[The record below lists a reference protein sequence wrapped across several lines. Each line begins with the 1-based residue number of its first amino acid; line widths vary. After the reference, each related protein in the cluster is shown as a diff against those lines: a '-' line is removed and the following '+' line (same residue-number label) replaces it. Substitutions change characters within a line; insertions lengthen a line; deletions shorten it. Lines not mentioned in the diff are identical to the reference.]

1 MKKLIVG
8 LMLIGFSAALGM
20 TALSKASGTV
30 TIDWAKGGKTAKVDF
45 SKHKAKGVK
54 CNDCHIQHKD
64 GKRHMKACGTCHNTK
79 ANAMKAGHKLCQD
92 CHKAKGVGTTCT
104 TCHG

>member
-1 MKKLIVG
+1 MKKLLVG
-8 LMLIGFSAALGM
+8 VMLVAFSVALGM
-20 TALSKASGTV
+20 TAMSKGSGTATLNFDKAGKSA
-30 TIDWAKGGKTAKVDF
+30 TIDY

-79 ANAMKAGHKLCQD
+79 ALAMKAGHKLCQT
-92 CHKAKGVGTTCT
+92 CHKAKGGPTACGG
-104 TCHG
+104 CHK